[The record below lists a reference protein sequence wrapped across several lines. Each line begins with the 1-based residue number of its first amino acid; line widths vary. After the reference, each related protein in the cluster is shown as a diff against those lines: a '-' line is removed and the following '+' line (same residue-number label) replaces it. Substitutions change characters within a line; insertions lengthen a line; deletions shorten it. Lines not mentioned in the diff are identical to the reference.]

1 MCSLRHLLKCGANKG
16 NKGWTILISVDIIER
31 LQRHIIVK
39 NEQTLQFRQYG
50 PSNLNWKAALLF
62 RNKVNSLKTVK
73 REKQDQKWDE
83 DPRLLINLSSL

>member
-1 MCSLRHLLKCGANKG
+1 MEYSYFCGYHREA
-16 NKGWTILISVDIIER
+16 TETR
-31 LQRHIIVK
+31 IIVK
-39 NEQTLQFRQYG
+39 KEQTLQFRQYG